1 MEKDAFRKR
10 FDSSDA
16 IILPMVQKGKV
27 EETVLE
33 SVPQL
38 VIQIVNIVLLNQLRG
53 GAQSAGI
60 PLLAIFSI
68 SLSVMSLTSTVWYS
82 PRP

>member
-38 VIQIVNIVLLNQLRG
+38 IIQIVNIVLLNQLRG
-53 GAQSAGI
+53 AQSAGI
-60 PLLAIFSI
+60 PPLAIFSI

>member
-1 MEKDAFRKR
+1 VEKDAFRKR

-16 IILPMVQKGKV
+16 IILPMVQKGKI

-38 VIQIVNIVLLNQLRG
+38 VIQIVNIVLLNQLQG
-53 GAQSAGI
+53 SQADGI
-60 PLLAIFSI
+60 PPLAIFSI
-68 SLSVMSLTSTVWYS
+68 SLSVMSLASTVWYS
-82 PRP
+82 PCP